1 MKKELAFASRVC
13 YTGGEGKGR
22 ETESQPKQWRKT
34 MKKIAVVIVDFDNNE
49 KTIVVEARNNWEA
62 GLVARKACD
71 PYNGEKVFYVKG
83 EVKD

>member
-1 MKKELAFASRVC
+1 
-13 YTGGEGKGR
+13 
-22 ETESQPKQWRKT
+22 

-62 GLVARKACD
+62 AVVARKACD

-83 EVKD
+83 EVKG

>member
-1 MKKELAFASRVC
+1 MEVK
-13 YTGGEGKGR
+13 GKGK
-22 ETESQPKQWRKT
+22 ESLDTKNQRRMTMKANG

-49 KTIVVEARNNWEA
+49 KVIVVDARNNWEA

-83 EVKD
+83 EVA